1 MLVVNPRL
9 VNIQGHP
16 FRKLDALR
24 ELLATDRLQFGNPMT
39 EVLDGFRPPRIVVV
53 GDEGAGKS
61 TILEQLAKL
70 PLLPRRRTMCT
81 RLAIH
86 MRLRRSPDE
95 SSVTLAVYKEPI
107 PQENGWL
114 WVQKES
120 KGQCGDSGVVFEKI
134 LVLEVPSIDLVDL
147 PGLAFGNSHKASDK
161 AESVTRILD
170 KHLQEDVHNMPMLVV
185 EAHKLPNTSP
195 AVHYIMEKQL
205 QDLGGIRM
213 KCWIASMQGPE
224 KQGEERAKEFATHNF
239 ERENAFFANIS
250 ELQDLQEKG
259 HAGIP
264 CLVEKLH
271 KEYLNH
277 LHLSWKWDAFYKLE
291 AKLDRL
297 QFDLSMLGVVSE
309 EQKQQ
314 LASAEALY
322 QSFVADVLQKGLF
335 ERISHALL
343 QFQGEGYMCEGYK
356 QQSAIDRAC
365 AEIRK
370 ITDEALKAVSSQL
383 VEPLREILQTESK
396 VTHAPESLRL
406 EPLQTFAEGKR
417 WKSNSPAASKK

>member
-1 MLVVNPRL
+1 
-9 VNIQGHP
+9 
-16 FRKLDALR
+16 
-24 ELLATDRLQFGNPMT
+24 
-39 EVLDGFRPPRIVVV
+39 
-53 GDEGAGKS
+53 
-61 TILEQLAKL
+61 
-70 PLLPRRRTMCT
+70 
-81 RLAIH
+81 
-86 MRLRRSPDE
+86 
-95 SSVTLAVYKEPI
+95 
-107 PQENGWL
+107 
-114 WVQKES
+114 
-120 KGQCGDSGVVFEKI
+120 
-134 LVLEVPSIDLVDL
+134 
-147 PGLAFGNSHKASDK
+147 
-161 AESVTRILD
+161 
-170 KHLQEDVHNMPMLVV
+170 
-185 EAHKLPNTSP
+185 
-195 AVHYIMEKQL
+195 
-205 QDLGGIRM
+205 M

-239 ERENAFFANIS
+239 ERVWMQQKIENAFFANIS
-250 ELQDLQEKG
+250 ELQDLQAQLQQPRDMKPEKG

-314 LASAEALY
+314 LASAEVERRLGQHSPFTRALY

-370 ITDEALKAVSSQL
+370 ITDEARNIFETRS
-383 VEPLREILQTESK
+383 
-396 VTHAPESLRL
+396 
-406 EPLQTFAEGKR
+406 
-417 WKSNSPAASKK
+417 